1 MENRNIE
8 ELANNFVFRFNVNRN
23 EEIKELSK
31 YSIDDII
38 YALVNGIGIVMSNLV
53 EKYPIDVKEELFNDI
68 KDVIITT
75 IKEDI
80 DYKSY
85 TELDYFD

>member
-1 MENRNIE
+1 MKENEAKTI
-8 ELANNFVFRFNVNRN
+8 
-23 EEIKELSK
+23 LSIDLRDDETA
-31 YSIDDII
+31 SVTLGGNLDDII
-38 YALVNGIGIVMSNLV
+38 YALVNGVGIVMSNLV
-53 EKYPIDVKEELFNDI
+53 EKYPIDVKEKLFNDI

-75 IKEDI
+75 IKEDV

>member
-1 MENRNIE
+1 MKENEAKTI
-8 ELANNFVFRFNVNRN
+8 
-23 EEIKELSK
+23 LSIDLRDDETA
-31 YSIDDII
+31 SVTLGGNLDDII

-68 KDVIITT
+68 KDVISSG
-75 IKEDI
+75 IKEDV

-85 TELDYFD
+85 SELDYFD

>member
-1 MENRNIE
+1 MKENEAKTI
-8 ELANNFVFRFNVNRN
+8 
-23 EEIKELSK
+23 LSIDLRDDETG
-31 YSIDDII
+31 SVTLGGNLDDII
-38 YALVNGIGIVMSNLV
+38 SALVNGVGIVMSNLV
-53 EKYPIDVKEELFNDI
+53 EKYPVDVKEELFNDI

>member
-1 MENRNIE
+1 MKENEAKTI
-8 ELANNFVFRFNVNRN
+8 
-23 EEIKELSK
+23 LSIDLRDDETA
-31 YSIDDII
+31 SITLGGNLDDII

-68 KDVIITT
+68 KDVIISG
-75 IKEDI
+75 IKEDV

-85 TELDYFD
+85 SELDYFD

>member
-1 MENRNIE
+1 MKENEAKTILSIDLRDDE
-8 ELANNFVFRFNVNRN
+8 TASVTLGGNF
-23 EEIKELSK
+23 
-31 YSIDDII
+31 DDII

-68 KDVIITT
+68 KDVIISG
-75 IKEDI
+75 IKEDV

-85 TELDYFD
+85 SELDYFD

>member
-1 MENRNIE
+1 MKENEAKTI
-8 ELANNFVFRFNVNRN
+8 
-23 EEIKELSK
+23 LSIDLRDDETA
-31 YSIDDII
+31 SIILGGNLDDII

-68 KDVIITT
+68 KDVIISG
-75 IKEDI
+75 IKEDV

-85 TELDYFD
+85 SELDYFD